1 MGAIALTACGGDVPP
16 PDLISIFGRL
26 FEPVTQDG
34 NDVLVTVA
42 GAEVYVAS
50 TGGSILSATNATN
63 GSAIVTDAGGA
74 FTVSGLE
81 KEKEIALV
89 FSSPGRVRTVF
100 RGETESNHMILF
112 SGSVFQVGLE
122 RQQAVVDE
130 FTTAAAAT
138 SALMTFNY
146 DTAGNGA
153 MVRGR
158 VLRAVENPPG
168 YEPGLYFFNVEDA
181 AVTIMDGAGNP
192 YRVFYR
198 GDFPNDTD
206 PGPIEPS
213 RTTTGED
220 ARFAAF
226 AVQATGLSTFT
237 FPAGRVTVTVTADG
251 TTTTE
256 TSLVVEDG
264 LTVLDL
270 LVVP

>member
-1 MGAIALTACGGDVPP
+1 MEDGDEV
-16 PDLISIFGRL
+16 FR
-26 FEPVTQDG
+26 
-34 NDVLVTVA
+34 TVA

-50 TGGSILSATNATN
+50 TAGSILSARNATN

-74 FTVSGLE
+74 FSVGGLE

-112 SGSVFQVGLE
+112 SGSVFQVGLA
-122 RQQAVVDE
+122 RQQEDVDE

-138 SALMTFNY
+138 NALMTFNY

-158 VLRAVENPPG
+158 VLRAIENPPG

-181 AVTIMDGAGNP
+181 AVTITDGAGTP

-198 GDFPNDTD
+198 GDFQPDGSDEGTDLD
-206 PGPIEPS
+206 PGLVEPS
-213 RTTTGED
+213 RTATGED

-226 AVQATGLSTFT
+226 AVQPTGLSSFT
-237 FPAGRVTVTVTADG
+237 FPAGIVTVTVTADG